1 MEWVFI
7 VGLTVWIAVQH
18 QSLDL
23 VKRQLGK
30 ALVELERL
38 KASLEASGPSA
49 PREAAAPIA
58 PRPFSAEPA
67 QQAPQ
72 PSPSAI
78 EPKAAEPPRTPTPPV
93 EPIPGPN
100 PIPAPAP
107 RPIRVERPLITR
119 ETASTW
125 LAENGLAWIGGGG
138 LALGGLLLV
147 AYAAQKGIFTPPL
160 RIAAAVVLGALMVLA
175 SEWILRRKT
184 EMSRHLLAAAIAAG
198 AGAVTLYG
206 AVCAAH
212 GLYHLIPFW
221 LAATLAAAVSLGLL
235 ALSLR
240 HGEPLALVAMVGAAA
255 TPIVTDISSWS
266 PIVFEAYA
274 ILIGAT
280 GFVLAAGRR
289 WGWTSLATA
298 AGVAVLSLP
307 PLADRQYAAAAV
319 LVALAAGG
327 PLAALWRR
335 RRTDETQAEVQRL
348 RQAVMTAL
356 LGASVLALAVWV
368 APPSPAGAAAGML
381 SVVLLG
387 LTALAIARGA
397 APAGLF
403 AAPAIVTVLAAMT
416 CLLFEGDDVGIAARP
431 PWLHL
436 LLVAAPLTALPAALR
451 LRGRQR
457 TELLAIAGITT
468 AVAASLAWIL
478 LDKARFGHAWTPPA
492 LLGAGMFALALLI
505 ARRSEEPS
513 RDMGLALWLG
523 AAAEM
528 VFLAVHAAVQPRF
541 EPAAFAVPALVL
553 AFAARRL
560 SWRGLAEASV
570 VAGLLAVVVM
580 LRPAFIG
587 PALEGRLPL
596 PLTGAVS
603 GGAAAIA
610 FAAAWLLKV
619 AGRRNEA
626 EAQGA
631 SALMVLLLGL
641 FIGVHVV
648 VVGKPGDA
656 STFLLEASLRTLIL
670 LKAGLVLVLRQGPGD
685 GPLARW
691 RTLLAVGAGLAH
703 GLLLQGLVANPWW
716 GWGEVPAGPPLLNTL
731 LLSYL
736 APALLLAVAA
746 WRRPV
751 DAAGRGW
758 VVGAAV
764 FGLLWAVMAL
774 RHGIHGQAMGEAA
787 IGRGEIAGYALLAL
801 AAARGFFDPRLAARP
816 AASWLARAAPTIGWI
831 AVVFAVLVFGLLA
844 NPWWGPGQVE
854 LSSLAAAL
862 LLALAHGAGA
872 ALLLELGRR
881 EGPFATTAR
890 ASAVGVL
897 FVLVSLVVRYG
908 FHGLAMG
915 ASIDAGGL
923 ETWTFSAV
931 WAAFGLVVLS
941 LGSARKDAVLRWAGL
956 AVLLLTAAKVLLVD
970 LARLEGVVRAAS
982 FLAVGA
988 LLLGGAVLVRRL
1000 NARGAPRKPTP
1011 ALDPT
1016 SDGEDR

>member
-23 VKRQLGK
+23 VKRQLSK
-30 ALVELERL
+30 ALAELEGL
-38 KASLEASGPSA
+38 KASRNWSEPSA
-49 PREAAAPIA
+49 PREAAAPL
-58 PRPFSAEPA
+58 PPEPI
-67 QQAPQ
+67 QPEPK
-72 PSPSAI
+72 PSPWAI
-78 EPKAAEPPRTPTPPV
+78 EPKAAEPPRAPPPA
-93 EPIPGPN
+93 EPVSDPR

-107 RPIRVERPLITR
+107 RPASVARPIITR

-175 SEWILRRKT
+175 SEWILRRKAD
-184 EMSRHLLAAAIAAG
+184 MSRHLLAAAIAAG

-221 LAATLAAAVSLGLL
+221 LAASLAAAVSLGLL

-266 PIVFEAYA
+266 PVVFEAYA
-274 ILIGAT
+274 LLIGAT

-307 PLADRQYAAAAV
+307 PLADRQHAAAAV

-335 RRTDETQAEVQRL
+335 RRTGETEAEVLRL
-348 RQAVMTAL
+348 RQAAMTAL
-356 LGASVLALAVWV
+356 LGAAVLALAVWY
-368 APPSPAGAAAGML
+368 APPSPAGAAAGVL
-381 SVVLLG
+381 SAVLLG
-387 LTALAIARGA
+387 LTALAIATRV
-397 APAGLF
+397 APPGLF
-403 AAPAIVTVLAAMT
+403 AAPAIATVFAAMT

-436 LLVAAPLTALPAALR
+436 LLATAPLTALPAALR
-451 LRGRQR
+451 LHGRQR
-457 TELLAIAGITT
+457 TQLLAIAGITT
-468 AVAASLAWIL
+468 AVAASLAWVL
-478 LDKARFGHAWTPPA
+478 LDEARFGYAWSPAA
-492 LLGAGMFALALLI
+492 LLGAGMFGLSTLI

-513 RDMGLALWLG
+513 RDLGLALWLG

-528 VFLAVHAAVQPRF
+528 VFLAVHGAVQPRF
-541 EPAAFAVPALVL
+541 EPAAFAVAALAL

-560 SWRGLAEASV
+560 PWRGLAEASV
-570 VAGLLAVVVM
+570 VAGLLALVVM

-596 PLTGAVS
+596 PLPLVAAVS
-603 GGAAAIA
+603 GAAAAIA
-610 FAAAWLLKV
+610 FAAAWLLKT

-648 VVGKPGDA
+648 VVGKPGGA

-670 LKAGLVLVLRQGPGD
+670 LAAGLVLVLRQGPVD

-691 RTLLAVGAGLAH
+691 RTLLVVGAGLAH

-716 GWGEVPAGPPLLNTL
+716 GMGEVPAGPPLFNTL

-758 VVGAAV
+758 VVGAAA

-774 RHGIHGQAMGEAA
+774 RHGIHGGAMGVAA
-787 IGRGEIAGYALLAL
+787 IGRGEIAGYAVLAL
-801 AAARGFFDPRLAARP
+801 VAARGFLDPRLAARP

-831 AVVFAVLVFGLLA
+831 AVVLAILVFGLLA
-844 NPWWGPGQVE
+844 NPWWGPEQAR
-854 LSSLAAAL
+854 LSPLIAAL

-872 ALLLELGRR
+872 ALLLELGRQG
-881 EGPFATTAR
+881 GPFGTTAR
-890 ASAVGVL
+890 ASAIGVL
-897 FVLVSLVVRYG
+897 FVLVSLIVRYG
-908 FHGLAMG
+908 FHGPAMG

-956 AVLLLTAAKVLLVD
+956 VVLLLTAAKVLLVD

-1000 NARGAPRKPTP
+1000 NARTAKTP
-1011 ALDPT
+1011 EPPSAD
-1016 SDGEDR
+1016 

>member
-49 PREAAAPIA
+49 PREAAAPT
-58 PRPFSAEPA
+58 P
-67 QQAPQ
+67 QAPQ
-72 PSPSAI
+72 PSPWTI
-78 EPKAAEPPRTPTPPV
+78 EPKAVEPPRAPPPSV
-93 EPIPGPN
+93 EPIYNPS

-221 LAATLAAAVSLGLL
+221 LAASLAAAVSLGLL

-255 TPIVTDISSWS
+255 TPIVTGISSWS

-289 WGWTSLATA
+289 WGWTSLAAA
-298 AGVAVLSLP
+298 AGLAVLSLP
-307 PLADRQYAAAAV
+307 PLADRQYEAAAF
-319 LVALAAGG
+319 LVVLAAGG

-335 RRTDETQAEVQRL
+335 RRTDETQAEVLRL
-348 RQAVMTAL
+348 RQAAMTAL
-356 LGASVLALAVWV
+356 LGACVLALAVWF
-368 APPSPAGAAAGML
+368 APPSPAGAAAGVL
-381 SVVLLG
+381 SAVLLG
-387 LTALAIARGA
+387 LTALAIATRVA
-397 APAGLF
+397 QPGLF
-403 AAPAIVTVLAAMT
+403 AVPAIVTAFAAMA

-436 LLVAAPLTALPAALR
+436 LLALAPLTALPAALR
-451 LRGRQR
+451 LPGRQR

-468 AVAASLAWIL
+468 AAAASLAWVL
-478 LDKARFGHAWTPPA
+478 LDEARFGYAWSPAA
-492 LLGAGMFALALLI
+492 LLGAGLLGLSVLI
-505 ARRSEEPS
+505 ARRSEAPS
-513 RDMGLALWLG
+513 RDLGLALWLG
-523 AAAEM
+523 AAVEM
-528 VFLAVHAAVQPRF
+528 VFLAVHGAVQPRF
-541 EPAAFAVPALVL
+541 EPAAFAVAALAL

-570 VAGLLAVVVM
+570 VAGLLALVVM

-587 PALEGRLPL
+587 LALDGRLPL
-596 PLTGAVS
+596 PLMAAVS

-610 FAAAWLLKV
+610 FAAAWLLKT

-641 FIGVHVV
+641 FIGLHVV
-648 VVGKPGDA
+648 VVGKPGA
-656 STFLLEASLRTLIL
+656 AATFLLESSLRTLIL
-670 LKAGLVLVLRQGPGD
+670 LAAGLVLVLRQGPGD

-691 RTLLAVGAGLAH
+691 RTLLVVGAGVAH

-716 GWGEVPAGPPLLNTL
+716 GMGEVPAGPALLNTL

-758 VVGAAV
+758 VVGAAA

-774 RHGIHGQAMGEAA
+774 RHGIHGRAMHDAA
-787 IGRGEIAGYALLAL
+787 IGRGEVAGYAVLAL

-831 AVVFAVLVFGLLA
+831 AVVFAALVFGLLA
-844 NPWWGPGQVE
+844 NPWWGPGQAP
-854 LSSLAAAL
+854 LASLTAAL
-862 LLALAHGAGA
+862 LLALAYGAGA
-872 ALLLELGRR
+872 ALLLELSRQG
-881 EGPFATTAR
+881 GPFGTTAR

-908 FHGLAMG
+908 FHGAAMG

-1000 NARGAPRKPTP
+1000 NARGAKTSETP
-1011 ALDPT
+1011 EA
-1016 SDGEDR
+1016 G